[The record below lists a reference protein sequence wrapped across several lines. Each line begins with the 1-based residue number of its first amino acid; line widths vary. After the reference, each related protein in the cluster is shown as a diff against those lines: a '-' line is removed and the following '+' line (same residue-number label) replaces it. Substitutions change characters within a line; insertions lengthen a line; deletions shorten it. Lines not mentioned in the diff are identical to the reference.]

1 MKEDELSYSLP
12 DGRLIFTAEY
22 LLRKRA
28 CCKSSCLHC
37 PYGHTLKNFGLKFRP
52 YHATDDEK
60 IHSILACNGFS
71 VDYVSSLLSAAS
83 GMKKKTFDIK
93 NHAKNMQVILMK
105 DFICGFIVIENNAIS
120 QFYLDKHFKK
130 QGLDLATV
138 QAYFKS

>member
-12 DGRLIFTAEY
+12 DGRLIFTADY

-60 IHSILACNGFS
+60 IHSILACSGFS

-83 GMKKKTFDIK
+83 GMKQKKFDISANASK
-93 NHAKNMQVILMK
+93 IQMILLK
-105 DFICGFIVIENNAIS
+105 DFICGFIVVENNVIS

-138 QAYFKS
+138 QAYLGP